1 MDRRVCQ
8 ATVHGVRKELDM
20 TEYGCIFKSY
30 YKYAP
35 GYIENMHKQKK
46 KMISEFKVPA
56 TQTETTEGKK
66 KSNDL
71 WDSVNQKGRAI
82 RMFENVMAEI
92 FANLKKK

>member
-1 MDRRVCQ
+1 
-8 ATVHGVRKELDM
+8 M
-20 TEYGCIFKSY
+20 TEYGCILKSY

>member
-1 MDRRVCQ
+1 
-8 ATVHGVRKELDM
+8 
-20 TEYGCIFKSY
+20 
-30 YKYAP
+30 
-35 GYIENMHKQKK
+35 
-46 KMISEFKVPA
+46 MISEFKVPA

-66 KSNDL
+66 KSTDL